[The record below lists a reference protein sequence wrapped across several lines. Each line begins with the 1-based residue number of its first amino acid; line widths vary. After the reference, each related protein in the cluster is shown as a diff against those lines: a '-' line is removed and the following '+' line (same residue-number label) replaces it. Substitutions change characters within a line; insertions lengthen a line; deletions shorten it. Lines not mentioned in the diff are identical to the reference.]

1 MESVSDFPRGE
12 TIDLWRKIVRSRSV
26 ELAEVVTACAKKPK
40 ERIPNNQ
47 ERYHRDRRKKTI
59 MRCRYNGV
67 HDS

>member
-1 MESVSDFPRGE
+1 MEE
-12 TIDLWRKIVRSRSV
+12 IVRSRSV

-40 ERIPNNQ
+40 ERIPNKQ